1 MIARMI
7 PMRSSTIFRS
17 RWMALV
23 WAAGVIWFAME
34 VAVPSATTDKPDD
47 GDQAANMAATQ
58 LTPEQ
63 EDALNKLAKL
73 GQ

>member
-23 WAAGVIWFAME
+23 WAAGIIWFAME
-34 VAVPSATTDKPDD
+34 VAVPSATTDKPDGD
-47 GDQAANMAATQ
+47 DQAANMAATQ

-63 EDALNKLAKL
+63 EEALNKLATL